1 MVVGEEREGG
11 KKASGS
17 PGEESSPAACNTPAV
32 AIGGV
37 ATTEIGSGDVR
48 NDTRFVLLLLLTA
61 SDSLTARTVKR
72 LSYKKNKGEKSSGS
86 SRNQS
91 DVR

>member
-1 MVVGEEREGG
+1 MGEEREGG
-11 KKASGS
+11 KKASEA
-17 PGEESSPAACNTPAV
+17 GEESSPAACNTPAT

-37 ATTEIGSGDVR
+37 AAEIGPGDVR
-48 NDTRFVLLLLLTA
+48 NDTRFVHRVDTYF
-61 SDSLTARTVKR
+61 SDSLKPRTVKR
-72 LSYKKNKGEKSSGS
+72 LSYKKNKEKSSGS

>member
-1 MVVGEEREGG
+1 MGEEREGG
-11 KKASGS
+11 KKASEA
-17 PGEESSPAACNTPAV
+17 GEESSPAACNTPAT

-37 ATTEIGSGDVR
+37 AAEIGPGDVR
-48 NDTRFVLLLLLTA
+48 NDTRFVHGVDTYY
-61 SDSLTARTVKR
+61 SDSLKPRTVKR
-72 LSYKKNKGEKSSGS
+72 LSYKKNKEKSSGS